1 MVESRVLAGR
11 GPLLALLLV
20 QLAGAGCAPG
30 RYAVRLQAADGQVRM
45 TTPPPRPPLALSKEE
60 VDKAVRVLAQKVVPV
75 ADPLE
80 FARERFEI
88 PLREGTYLLNARTKE
103 LRPAD
108 RATEA
113 AEEPPPEL
121 VEQARRYL
129 QWCEGR
135 HEPRGWPG

>member
-1 MVESRVLAGR
+1 MFKARAFAQRV
-11 GPLLALLLV
+11 PLLPLLMLALV
-20 QLAGAGCAPG
+20 QVGCAPAL
-30 RYAVRLQAADGQVRM
+30 RTVRLKTADGRVQT
-45 TTPPPRPPLALSKEE
+45 TTPHPRPPLALSKEE